1 MTETVPYFP
10 SKFSMYL
17 KKLAGFKKHTV
28 KIYPLNRSTFK
39 AGGDSV
45 SFDLPA
51 GLIDP
56 STFSIHMRVTAT
68 NTTQNGTVALP
79 DNVESFFNRYSV
91 HVGGVLVNPPVQNM
105 SLLVNGLISLQC
117 GDDIKL
123 SSRSV
128 LANGQSATLA
138 ASPVEK
144 HLWLNQFAGILNS
157 PHFLDTQLLNGVK
170 IELITESAN
179 CLSSANQTCTFEL
192 SDVFAICDVIELD
205 NEAKSIYDMAMMQ
218 KMKSGGIA
226 IPYKMWHSISERIS
240 GSSGSVKFSVASQCL
255 NKIVVLPQATDVRNT
270 IAVQQGAET
279 GNRSKFFHTTK
290 GGIKEWYIQLA
301 GRNSINVTADEM
313 SFLLAQQSIGTQKD
327 VSTGSLITSAN
338 YTSGRFIMLH
348 SFEYVGNGDLDRS
361 VLGLDT
367 RFSPNGYLN
376 LIPDGSN
383 TNVDVNLFAEC
394 TSVLRVLAPG
404 VVQVEA

>member
-1 MTETVPYFP
+1 MSEAVPYFP
-10 SKFSMYL
+10 SKFSLYL
-17 KKLAGFKKHTV
+17 KKLAGFKKHIV
-28 KIYPLNRSTFK
+28 KFYPLNRTTFK
-39 AGGDSV
+39 SGGDSV
-45 SFDLPA
+45 SFDFPS

-56 STFSIHMRVTAT
+56 STFSIHMKSTAT
-68 NTTQNGTVALP
+68 NTTANGTVALP

-91 HVGGVLVNPPVQNM
+91 HVGGILVNEPVQNM
-105 SLLVNGLISLQC
+105 SLLTNGLIGLQC
-117 GDDIKL
+117 GDDIRK
-123 SSRSV
+123 SSRGV
-128 LANGQSATLA
+128 LANGESAAVA
-138 ASPVEK
+138 ASPIEK

-157 PHFLDTQLLNGVK
+157 SHYLDTQLLNGIR

-179 CLSSANQTCTFEL
+179 CLSSANQTCSFEL
-192 SDVFAICDVIELD
+192 SDVYAICEVVELD
-205 NEAKSIYDMAMMQ
+205 NEAKSIYDMAMTN
-218 KMKSGGIA
+218 KMKSGGIQ
-226 IPYKMWHSISERIS
+226 IPYKAWHGLSERVTA
-240 GSSGSVKFSVASQCL
+240 SSGAVKFSFATQCL
-255 NKIVVLPQATDVRNT
+255 NKIVVLPQATDARTT

-290 GGIKEWYIQLA
+290 GAIKEWYVQLA

-313 SFLLAQQSIGTQKD
+313 SFLLAQQAIGTQKD

-338 YTSGRFIMLH
+338 YTTGRFIIVH

-367 RFSPNGYLN
+367 RFSPNGYFN
-376 LIPDGSN
+376 MVADGN
-383 TNVDVNLFAEC
+383 ATNIDVNLFAES